1 MKQKSSGMLHVCV
14 CVLVLLYPYYCH
26 HSSGIRIGSCCHDT
40 QRLQQVD
47 TPEPNGREI
56 SPIGISRAFNKS
68 DSLSRFQ
75 GKRVFP
81 HENGFVGI
89 CYWSLISQR
98 GWQES
103 KAGNSMGFVACV
115 YSGTF
120 KKERKTGNTRGYV
133 TKWEIVS
140 LSCTFIH
147 RELQF

>member
-1 MKQKSSGMLHVCV
+1 VVCCM

-40 QRLQQVD
+40 QHLPQVD

-103 KAGNSMGFVACV
+103 KAGNSMGLLLVCTV
-115 YSGTF
+115 ELLGRNEKLGTLGVMLRNG
-120 KKERKTGNTRGYV
+120 K
-133 TKWEIVS
+133 
-140 LSCTFIH
+140 L
-147 RELQF
+147 

>member
-14 CVLVLLYPYYCH
+14 LVLLYPFYCH

-40 QRLQQVD
+40 QHLPQVD
-47 TPEPNGREI
+47 TPEPNGREV

-103 KAGNSMGFVACV
+103 KASNCMGLLLVCTV
-115 YSGTF
+115 ELLRRNQKLGTLGVMLRNG
-120 KKERKTGNTRGYV
+120 K
-133 TKWEIVS
+133 
-140 LSCTFIH
+140 L
-147 RELQF
+147 